1 MLKVLFFGR
10 LSDVAGTDRLDI
22 VLHTSITT
30 IAVLRDH
37 LGEGNEALTRALNE
51 PQVMVALNQILVDWD
66 CNLQPGD
73 EVAFLPPV
81 TGG

>member
-1 MLKVLFFGR
+1 MLRVLFFGR
-10 LSDVAGTDRLDI
+10 LSDVAGTDRMDI
-22 VLHTSITT
+22 AIHTSITT

-37 LGEGNEALTRALNE
+37 LGQGNDALTRALNE

>member
-1 MLKVLFFGR
+1 MLRVLFFGR
-10 LSDVAGTDRLDI
+10 LSDVAGTERMDI
-22 VLHTSITT
+22 AIHSSITT
-30 IAVLRDH
+30 SAVLRDH
-37 LGEGNEALTRALNE
+37 LGQDNDGLMRALNE

>member
-1 MLKVLFFGR
+1 M
-10 LSDVAGTDRLDI
+10 DI
-22 VLHTSITT
+22 ASHASITT
-30 IAVLRDH
+30 ITMLRDH
-37 LGEGNEALTRALNE
+37 LGQGNEALLRALNE